1 MSTSKNF
8 ADYIIDQL
16 SDIDGISIKKM
27 FGEYGLFLSGKMV
40 GLLCDDNLFIKPTE
54 AGKKLIEDITYFSPY
69 KGAKPYFLIDNIDN
83 RFFLKELII
92 KTEQALPLPKK
103 KKDRL

>member
-16 SDIDGISIKKM
+16 SDIDGIFIKNM

-40 GLLCDDNLFIKPTE
+40 GVLCDDNLFIKPTE
-54 AGKKLIEDITYFSPY
+54 AGKKLLGDVIYAPPY
-69 KGAKPYFLIDNIDN
+69 KGAKPYFLIDDTDN
-83 RFFLKELII
+83 RFFLKELIV

-103 KKDRL
+103 KKVKL